1 MSLFRS
7 SATVGGYTLI
17 SRVLGFLRDLLIAA
31 VLGTSPVADAFFV
44 AFRIP
49 NLFRRL
55 TGEGAFNA
63 AFVPVFAGLIERD
76 GRPAAEYFAGQ
87 VLSIMIL
94 VLAGLTLL
102 AEAAM
107 PWVIMAIAP
116 GFIDDP
122 DKFDLAV
129 TFTRLTFPY
138 LLLVSLMAIL
148 GAVLNAMMR
157 FAAAAAAPILLN
169 IVMIAMMLTAMD
181 AFATPGHALALGV
194 TLGGVAQLA
203 LMVVACRRA
212 GVAIRPVRPRL
223 TPQIRRWLRL
233 MGPGLVGAGVLQINL
248 LAGTIIASL
257 LPTGAISYL
266 YYADR
271 VNQLP
276 LGVVGVAI
284 GTALLPMLS
293 RRLKAGDEAG
303 GRAAQNRALEL
314 GLFFTLPAAAA
325 LMIVPEPM
333 IGVLFERGAFSARA
347 TTETSQTLAAFAV
360 GLPAYVLVRVLA
372 PGFFAREDTVTPVR
386 IAALAVAANIMLS
399 LALVFPFGHVGIAAA
414 TSLASWLNAVLLALT
429 LRRRGHLQPD
439 LRLRDRLW
447 RIVLAV
453 LVMVGVLLLV
463 EGALAPWFQAGPA
476 RALPALA
483 LLVGAG
489 GLGFA
494 LAATAFGAAR
504 LSEIRHLLRPRAS
517 LPGESAAGPGSGP

>member
-1 MSLFRS
+1 
-7 SATVGGYTLI
+7 
-17 SRVLGFLRDLLIAA
+17 
-31 VLGTSPVADAFFV
+31 
-44 AFRIP
+44 
-49 NLFRRL
+49 
-55 TGEGAFNA
+55 
-63 AFVPVFAGLIERD
+63 
-76 GRPAAEYFAGQ
+76 
-87 VLSIMIL
+87 
-94 VLAGLTLL
+94 
-102 AEAAM
+102 
-107 PWVIMAIAP
+107 
-116 GFIDDP
+116 
-122 DKFDLAV
+122 
-129 TFTRLTFPY
+129 
-138 LLLVSLMAIL
+138 
-148 GAVLNAMMR
+148 
-157 FAAAAAAPILLN
+157 
-169 IVMIAMMLTAMD
+169 
-181 AFATPGHALALGV
+181 
-194 TLGGVAQLA
+194 
-203 LMVVACRRA
+203 
-212 GVAIRPVRPRL
+212 
-223 TPQIRRWLRL
+223 
-233 MGPGLVGAGVLQINL
+233 
-248 LAGTIIASL
+248 
-257 LPTGAISYL
+257 
-266 YYADR
+266 
-271 VNQLP
+271 
-276 LGVVGVAI
+276 AI